1 MELGREDN
9 GESAV
14 SSTYLSN
21 MQFCLGCY
29 RGDQNHQ
36 VQIHSE
42 FLAQSLGRP
51 GQTETPAVVAITLS
65 PGKDASAQV
74 LEQLLATTAKAPCC

>member
-1 MELGREDN
+1 MELGRGDN

-14 SSTYLSN
+14 SSTYLTN
-21 MQFCLGCY
+21 KQFCLGCH

-36 VQIHSE
+36 IQKHPE
-42 FLAQSLGRP
+42 FLAQTLGRP
-51 GQTETPAVVAITLS
+51 GRTETPAVVAITLS